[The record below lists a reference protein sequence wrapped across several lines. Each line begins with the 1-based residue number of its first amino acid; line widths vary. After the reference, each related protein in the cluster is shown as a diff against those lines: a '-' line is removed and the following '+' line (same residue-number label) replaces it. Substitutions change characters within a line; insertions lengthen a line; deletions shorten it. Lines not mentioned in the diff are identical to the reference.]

1 MVKMKQLNRL
11 GVISYPCELDNY
23 VTAIDDFYLSF
34 FNSFVF
40 QYLAELQYEKI
51 QILVL
56 LLYFSDL
63 YCLYLI
69 DVGFS

>member
-11 GVISYPCELDNY
+11 DVISYPCELDNY
-23 VTAIDDFYLSF
+23 VTVIDDFYLSF

-40 QYLAELQYEKI
+40 QLLTELQYEKI

-56 LLYFSDL
+56 LILTAFIQSML
-63 YCLYLI
+63 VFL
-69 DVGFS
+69 